1 MRYLS
6 WVFAAACWT
15 LALAGPADARRVAL
29 VIGNGN
35 YKVAPLD
42 NPVNDAVAVA
52 EAIERQLKFDKVI
65 LKRNLGAQAFRDAL
79 REMAL
84 ESRGAELGVIYFSGH
99 GIEIGGR
106 NFLIPVDA
114 RLAATRDADLEAIAL
129 DTVLGQ
135 LDGVTNLKLV
145 ILDACRNNPFPF
157 PSGTR
162 GVGTGLGRIEPEGNT
177 LVAYAAKDGTMAE
190 DGTGGRHSPF
200 TEALLKYMPEPGL
213 EVRQLFGYVRDEVAA
228 ATGNRQQPYL
238 YGSLGGQGF
247 FLSPQASAPA
257 TWALASVPRA
267 RPGDAEQAWA
277 SVKDTGSVAQ
287 LEVIATRYRG
297 TVYGDLARARIDELK
312 GKESTKQLAAAI
324 PPPAS
329 TPALPLARLIQLELQ
344 RVGCAPGDI
353 DGVWGD
359 KAKAALARFARHA
372 KLSIPT
378 GEPSPPALEAIK
390 GQRGRVCPLEC
401 GAGTVEKEGA
411 CVARA
416 APDRGIVKASKPS
429 RRAQPRER
437 DKPGMCWAID
447 PRGMTSTIVPCSDSR
462 ATTRAY

>member
-1 MRYLS
+1 
-6 WVFAAACWT
+6 
-15 LALAGPADARRVAL
+15 L
-29 VIGNGN
+29 VIGNGD
-35 YKVAPLD
+35 YRIAPLD

-52 EAIERQLKFDKVI
+52 EAIERQLKFDKII

-114 RLAATRDADLEAIAL
+114 RLAAARDADLEAIAL
-129 DTVLGQ
+129 DTVLSQ

-162 GVGTGLGRIEPEGNT
+162 GVGTGLARIEPEGNT

-200 TEALLKYMPEPGL
+200 TQALLKYMPEPGL

-238 YGSLGGQGF
+238 YGSLGGQGY
-247 FLSPQASAPA
+247 FLKPQASAPG
-257 TWALASVPRA
+257 TWALASAPRA
-267 RPGDAEQAWA
+267 RPTDAEQAWA
-277 SVKDTGSVAQ
+277 LVKDTGSIAQ
-287 LEVIATRYRG
+287 LEVVATRYRG
-297 TVYGDLARARIDELK
+297 TVYGDLARARIDELR
-312 GKESTKQLAAAI
+312 GKEPAKQLAAAI

-329 TPALPLARLIQLELQ
+329 TPAPPLARLIQLELQ

-359 KAKAALARFARHA
+359 RAKAALARFARYA
-372 KLSIPT
+372 KLSIPP
-378 GEPSPPALEAIK
+378 GGPSPAALEAIR
-390 GQRGRVCPLEC
+390 GQSGRVCPLEC
-401 GAGTVEKEGA
+401 GPGTVEKDGA
-411 CVARA
+411 CIARA
-416 APDRGIVKASKPS
+416 APDRGTVKASQPS
-429 RRAQPRER
+429 RRVRPKER
-437 DKPGMCWAID
+437 DKPGTCWAID
-447 PRGMTSTIVPCSDSR
+447 PRGMTSTLVPCSDSR
-462 ATTRAY
+462 ATMRAY